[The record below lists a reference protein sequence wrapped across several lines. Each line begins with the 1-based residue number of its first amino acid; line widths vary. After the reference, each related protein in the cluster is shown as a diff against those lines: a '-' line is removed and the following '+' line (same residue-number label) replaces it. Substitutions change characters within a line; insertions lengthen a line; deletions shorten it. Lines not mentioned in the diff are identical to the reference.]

1 MSRHIKAEIKPGDRH
16 DRILR
21 LLCGG
26 EDWRAKSPSD
36 CCPLWYWYSAG
47 KIVRHLCGDNPHA
60 IGSLALATDIST
72 CRAHLWARWPGWGI
86 ANEQRWKDDYKASYY
101 RIAPSARQPSGAD
114 AITAYDKLKG
124 AK

>member
-36 CCPLWYWYSAG
+36 CCPLWY
-47 KIVRHLCGDNPHA
+47 
-60 IGSLALATDIST
+60 
-72 CRAHLWARWPGWGI
+72 WGI